1 MMQILEGASASTA
14 AGQAAEAAQRSTM
27 SGGSNGSAQCGPDA
41 GVSARTLE
49 VLLAVCRADEAALK
63 EIKDHPGAHH
73 SRHVDEHA
81 KDL

>member
-1 MMQILEGASASTA
+1 MQILEGASATTA

-27 SGGSNGSAQCGPDA
+27 SGGSNGGAQSGPDA
-41 GVSARTLE
+41 GVSARALE

-73 SRHVDEHA
+73 PRHVGTCPD
-81 KDL
+81 DL